1 MLNHH
6 QSRHVFRRAAVV
18 CLAGWCML
26 APARAVILLGT
37 ADPTANTTAPTGSLA
52 NSGWQYQGTFVG
64 FLGTPI
70 APNFFITAAH
80 IGGAPGATFT
90 YQGVNY
96 DLVQGFYDPFTDL
109 VIWQVNGTF
118 PSFAPLY
125 TSGGETGQR
134 LVVFGRGTQRGTEV
148 IKNAT
153 PRGWL
158 WGAGD
163 GVQRWGENFVT
174 SIVSGG
180 PLNDY
185 VYATFDATGS
195 ANEAHLSVGD
205 SAGAVF
211 IQDGALWKLAAIN
224 YAVDGPI
231 YTTNTGGGA
240 FDGALY
246 DARDFYYRNEDNT
259 YSLIAGPTAVPT
271 GFYSSRIFSRLAWI
285 YSVLDPNGD
294 ANGNGVSNLV
304 DYALSL
310 NAPAPVGLGAPTAV
324 REPGALSIVYRRLVM
339 ANAPQYVVQ
348 KSTDAKSWTTVSTS
362 DTLVAVTGNVQTI
375 KAKVTLSETRAFLR
389 VLISPPAP

>member
-1 MLNHH
+1 MLTRQHPRNFFR
-6 QSRHVFRRAAVV
+6 QIVFVGFV
-18 CLAGWCML
+18 GWLAL
-26 APARAVILLGT
+26 APAGAVILLGT
-37 ADPTANTTAPTGSLA
+37 ADPSANTTAPTGPLA
-52 NSGWQYQGTFVG
+52 NSGWQYQGTFGG

-80 IGGAPGATFT
+80 IGGGPGATFT

-96 DLVQGFYDPFTDL
+96 NLVQGFYDPFTDL
-109 VIWQVNGTF
+109 VIWQVDGTF

-134 LVVFGRGTQRGTEV
+134 LVVFGRGTQRGAEV
-148 IKNAT
+148 LKNGT

-163 GVQRWGENFVT
+163 GVQRWGENVVA

-211 IQDGALWKLAAIN
+211 IQDGATWKLAAIN

-246 DARDFYYRNEDNT
+246 DARDFYYRNDDNT
-259 YSLIAGPTAVPT
+259 YSLIAGPSAVPT

-285 YSVLDPNGD
+285 YSVIDPSGD
-294 ANGNGVSNLV
+294 ANGNGISNLV
-304 DYALSL
+304 DYARSL
-310 NAPAPVGLGAPTAV
+310 NAPAPLGLGAPTAL
-324 REPGALSIVYRRLVM
+324 REPGALSIIYRRLVM
-339 ANAPQYVVQ
+339 AGAPQYVVQ
-348 KSTDAKSWTTVSTS
+348 KSVDAQSWTTVAASES
-362 DTLVAVTGNVQTI
+362 LVAVTGNVQTI
-375 KAKVTLSETRAFLR
+375 KAQVILSETRAFLR